1 MIIQMIPIN
10 IYALTRT
17 EKIAFI
23 QKLEK
28 HMSKRTHP
36 LTIKKW
42 EIQSLKK
49 FSEHL
54 KDEMEHSVTMRFYY
68 SFQIPKL
75 GKEFDLL
82 RISDDYVINIEL
94 KSREVSDEKIKK
106 QLLQNRYY
114 LASLGKTVKSYT
126 YISSSDRLL
135 RLTNSNKLIESNW
148 GKLCSDLEKQTICYE
163 DHIEDLFKEE
173 NYLISPFT
181 DPERFL
187 SRDYFLT
194 FQQKDIK
201 YHILKN
207 IHTNSILFQGFT
219 GLPGTGKTLL
229 LYDIALQ
236 LSAKQKVCILHFGS
250 FPEELEQMKHRLKRI
265 DFYSCHSNSVLPN
278 FEEYSVIFVDE
289 GHQMSIA
296 TLKELEKYAIQEK
309 KYIIFSYDLED
320 AISPNER
327 ASHIID
333 TLKTLPDF
341 QEYRLT
347 NRIRMN
353 SELSSFIHCM
363 MNATKYHRR
372 SDYPSV
378 ALSISNNITETENLL
393 NYYITNGYTYIKDEK
408 IHFWEDKKITSV
420 NASVGICKEF
430 NKVVML
436 IDSSFLY
443 DEDGYLKAVS
453 SPTEMSDTNTSTVR
467 NLFHGLNRAKNA
479 VAIIVMQNEAVFST
493 LLSLLQ
499 Q

>member
-1 MIIQMIPIN
+1 MIPIN

-54 KDEMEHSVTMRFYY
+54 MDEMENSVTIHFYY

-94 KSREVSDEKIKK
+94 KSREVSDEKIRK

-126 YISSSDRLL
+126 YISSSDKLL
-135 RLTNSNKLIESNW
+135 RLTNSNKLIESDW
-148 GKLCSDLEKQTICYE
+148 GKLCADLGKQSICYE

-207 IHTNSILFQGFT
+207 IRTNGILFQGFT

-236 LSAKQKVCILHFGS
+236 LSERQKVCILHFGS
-250 FPEELEQMKHRLKRI
+250 FPEELEQMKQRLKRI
-265 DFYSCHSNSVLPN
+265 DFYSCITNSVLPD

-289 GHQMSIA
+289 GHQMSIT
-296 TLKELEKYAIQEK
+296 TLNELKKYAIQEK

-320 AISPNER
+320 AISPYEQTC
-327 ASHIID
+327 HIVD
-333 TLKTLPDF
+333 TLKNLPDF

-372 SDYPSV
+372 SNYPSV
-378 ALSISNNITETENLL
+378 SLSVSNDITETENLL
-393 NYYITNGYTYIKDEK
+393 LYYISNGYTYIKDEK
-408 IHFWEDKKITSV
+408 IHYWDGSINSSV

-430 NKVVML
+430 DKVVML
-436 IDSSFLY
+436 IDSSFTY
-443 DEDGYLKAVS
+443 DADGYLRAIAS
-453 SPTEMSDTNTSTVR
+453 SAETTDTDISTVR

-479 VAIIVMQNEAVFST
+479 VAVIVMQNESVFST

>member
-163 DHIEDLFKEE
+163 DHIEDL
-173 NYLISPFT
+173 SP
-181 DPERFL
+181 
-187 SRDYFLT
+187 
-194 FQQKDIK
+194 
-201 YHILKN
+201 
-207 IHTNSILFQGFT
+207 
-219 GLPGTGKTLL
+219 
-229 LYDIALQ
+229 
-236 LSAKQKVCILHFGS
+236 VCT
-250 FPEELEQMKHRLKRI
+250 RR
-265 DFYSCHSNSVLPN
+265 
-278 FEEYSVIFVDE
+278 
-289 GHQMSIA
+289 
-296 TLKELEKYAIQEK
+296 
-309 KYIIFSYDLED
+309 
-320 AISPNER
+320 
-327 ASHIID
+327 
-333 TLKTLPDF
+333 LPDSGRHVRER
-341 QEYRLT
+341 QY
-347 NRIRMN
+347 
-353 SELSSFIHCM
+353 SSCLV
-363 MNATKYHRR
+363 
-372 SDYPSV
+372 PS
-378 ALSISNNITETENLL
+378 
-393 NYYITNGYTYIKDEK
+393 
-408 IHFWEDKKITSV
+408 
-420 NASVGICKEF
+420 
-430 NKVVML
+430 
-436 IDSSFLY
+436 
-443 DEDGYLKAVS
+443 
-453 SPTEMSDTNTSTVR
+453 R
-467 NLFHGLNRAKNA
+467 
-479 VAIIVMQNEAVFST
+479 
-493 LLSLLQ
+493 
-499 Q
+499 